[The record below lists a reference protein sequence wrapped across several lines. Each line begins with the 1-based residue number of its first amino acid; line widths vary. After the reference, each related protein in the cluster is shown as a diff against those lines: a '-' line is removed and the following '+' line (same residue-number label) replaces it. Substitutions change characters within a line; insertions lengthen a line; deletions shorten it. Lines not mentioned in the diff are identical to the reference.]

1 MDDPFDSPYQMLA
14 WSEHHFKILH
24 ANIAKWS
31 ESARREQFVE
41 NEPITGNM
49 LHKIRIYD
57 PIPWYVP
64 LIAFDCIN
72 SQRAA
77 LDLVIYAASVRL
89 KTKEPKSTKFPFGS
103 DFTNA
108 RNRALPKGSDAIEEI
123 IDKALDFK
131 PYEKDGDPVLY
142 GLNQIRNIKHHRFL
156 APAAATASTII
167 EGDIVINDSNV
178 GIDSR
183 QFWVPGLNE
192 LTFMTTGKLLKE
204 VKITT
209 RLTLAIADGM
219 PLQGQP
225 ILSLLNDTGGKV
237 AKILDAIKAEAER
250 MAIERGI
257 GDQ

>member
-1 MDDPFDSPYQMLA
+1 MADPFDSPYQMLA
-14 WSEHHFKILH
+14 WSEHHFKILYS
-24 ANIAKWS
+24 NITQWS

-41 NEPITGNM
+41 DEPGTGNM

-89 KTKEPKSTKFPFGS
+89 GIKEPKSTKFPFGS
-103 DFTNA
+103 DYKNA

-131 PYEKDGDPVLY
+131 PYEEDGDPILY

-156 APAAATASTII
+156 APSAAKPSTVVVT
-167 EGDIVINDSNV
+167 GDIVINGGSVAV
-178 GIDSR
+178 GTRTS
-183 QFWVPGLNE
+183 WVPELSE
-192 LTFMTTGKLLKE
+192 LTFMTTGKMLSQTDIAVTLS
-204 VKITT
+204 
-209 RLTLAIADGM
+209 LAIAEGM
-219 PLQGQP
+219 PLQEEP
-225 ILSLLNDTGGKV
+225 ILPLLYDTGTKV

-257 GDQ
+257 